1 MKHKTGAASY
11 FQKALSVRKMG
22 LESPGEQSI
31 TRLKPEMFFFN
42 FCQLLIILSSESYL
56 IARDLWSKGQES

>member
-1 MKHKTGAASY
+1 
-11 FQKALSVRKMG
+11 MG